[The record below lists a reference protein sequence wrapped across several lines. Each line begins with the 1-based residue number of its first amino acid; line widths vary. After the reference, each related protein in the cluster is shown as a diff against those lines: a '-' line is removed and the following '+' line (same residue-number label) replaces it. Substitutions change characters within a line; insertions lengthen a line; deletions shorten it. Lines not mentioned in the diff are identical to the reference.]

1 MAIETP
7 MTSLPNHRTA
17 PRRGLA
23 ECRAMV
29 SVCFLRW
36 FSKSELSLIGQ
47 TEPNSSGP
55 VTRQILVF
63 PLGTGFKLQAAMYSP
78 T

>member
-1 MAIETP
+1 
-7 MTSLPNHRTA
+7 
-17 PRRGLA
+17 
-23 ECRAMV
+23 MV